1 MEDKK
6 FQKLVLEQ
14 LADIKA
20 EVSKMSNRLTAIEND
35 VEKLSADMKKVKKEV
50 DALREVTGVTTSSVP
65 AAGKA
70 GRRGSWSQVFYG

>member
-1 MEDKK
+1 
-6 FQKLVLEQ
+6 
-14 LADIKA
+14 
-20 EVSKMSNRLTAIEND
+20 
-35 VEKLSADMKKVKKEV
+35 MKKVKKEV

>member
-14 LADIKA
+14 LADLKT
-20 EVSKMSNRLTAIEND
+20 EVSKMSDRLASVESE
-35 VEKLSADMKKVKKEV
+35 VEKMSADMKKVRTEV
-50 DALREVTGVTTSSVP
+50 DALREVSGVTTSSV
-65 AAGKA
+65 ASAGKA